1 MAARFRVRS
10 SSVRASDKEPAVF
23 DASPLVFFDV
33 LGYAD
38 LLPELHRVFVPP
50 AVVEE
55 LVALPGEPG
64 SGVPEK
70 VWVEQRAPHAE
81 TLGRVEGDLTE
92 GRGEKEAVALA
103 LDLSALVV
111 LDDKRARN
119 YARRVGLRLTGTLG
133 VLLRLHRLGLAERGL
148 EADVALLDEADM
160 RISPGLRRM
169 VLGLEDERGEGR

>member
-64 SGVPEK
+64 SGVP
-70 VWVEQRAPHAE
+70 HAE

-92 GRGEKEAVALA
+92 GRREKEAVALA

-119 YARRVGLRLTGTLG
+119 YARRVGCG
-133 VLLRLHRLGLAERGL
+133 
-148 EADVALLDEADM
+148 
-160 RISPGLRRM
+160 
-169 VLGLEDERGEGR
+169 

>member
-1 MAARFRVRS
+1 M
-10 SSVRASDKEPAVF
+10 RASDKEPAVF

-119 YARRVGLRLTGTLG
+119 YARRVGCG
-133 VLLRLHRLGLAERGL
+133 
-148 EADVALLDEADM
+148 
-160 RISPGLRRM
+160 
-169 VLGLEDERGEGR
+169 